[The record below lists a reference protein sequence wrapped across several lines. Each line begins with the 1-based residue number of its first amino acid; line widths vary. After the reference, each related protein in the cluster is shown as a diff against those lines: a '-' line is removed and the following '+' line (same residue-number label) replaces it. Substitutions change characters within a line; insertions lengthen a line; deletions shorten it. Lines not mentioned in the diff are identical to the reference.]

1 MRAYG
6 EAIRPS
12 MAQETVL
19 HSQDRLGGNNQAGED
34 PGTVRDRAEEALAWR
49 CSDGT
54 VEQEEAGGLVN
65 AHSARSDSG
74 IEDACRDLVAVR
86 TNRPEGGLSWADAAS
101 DPKSRAQSQDERD
114 MENIKHRLYFL
125 SNEMV
130 TSYTGNVS
138 EKS

>member
-1 MRAYG
+1 M
-6 EAIRPS
+6 
-12 MAQETVL
+12 
-19 HSQDRLGGNNQAGED
+19 
-34 PGTVRDRAEEALAWR
+34 
-49 CSDGT
+49 
-54 VEQEEAGGLVN
+54 N

-86 TNRPEGGLSWADAAS
+86 MNRPEGGLSWADAAS

-130 TSYTGNVS
+130 TSYNGNVS